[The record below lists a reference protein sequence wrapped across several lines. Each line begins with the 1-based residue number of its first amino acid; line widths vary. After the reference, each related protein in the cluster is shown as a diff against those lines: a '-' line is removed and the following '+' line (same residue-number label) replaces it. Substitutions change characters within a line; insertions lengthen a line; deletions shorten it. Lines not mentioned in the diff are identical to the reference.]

1 MPVSSYAVRCRDS
14 ERPEIIARLDAL
26 PGVTVGEETPQ
37 GIPVV
42 AESETSRAAREL
54 GEQLEQVLADV
65 EIVAPTIPV
74 VHNVHAQTES
84 DPENIRALL
93 VYHNFEDDP

>member
-54 GEQLEQVLADV
+54 GEQLEQVPGV
-65 EIVAPTIPV
+65 ESAV
-74 VHNVHAQTES
+74 
-84 DPENIRALL
+84 L